1 MPDSPNL
8 ILPYIQAS
16 QAQKHIT
23 HNEAIKLLD
32 GVVQLAVISRVL
44 TAPPGSPV
52 DGDRY
57 IVASSA
63 TGIWAGWDL
72 NVAYFADGAWTRLV
86 PRPGWNA
93 YSVADSSNFTW
104 NGSAWIAYGGP
115 EFLDTAFALFD
126 DVDPTKKVNFDLSN
140 ISTGT
145 TRTVLF
151 PNGAGELVNLAATQ
165 TINGAKTFSG
175 TFAVTATTA
184 TLGSSTAASTLGIGT
199 GATLNGVSKTVN
211 VGTGGVSGSTTT
223 INIGSATAG
232 ALGTTTLSSPT
243 VTFAATNTLISILGT
258 TALTGTATNATL
270 LYLGLGG
277 ATADSYNRFS
287 INTPSLLLNN
297 AGTSIDMT
305 FNKNAAG
312 NDATLSFKTGFSAR
326 AIAGLAGSDDFTL
339 KVSPNGSSFFE
350 AFTVARATG
359 VMTLGAEFVLPEVAV
374 PVNPGAGKVTM
385 FGRSIAGRIFPA
397 FMGPSG
403 LDSTLQPLLARNK
416 VGYWN
421 PQGNSAVLPGVFG
434 FTAPVI
440 TGFTETAR
448 NVAATNVF
456 TRMRRIGFVSA
467 ATAAAVGHWR
477 TGVSQFTVG
486 NGSGVGGFTYIIRF
500 GISDAAA
507 IADARMFMGMG
518 VGTLVPTN
526 IEPSTLVNVIGIGCG
541 AADTT
546 LSLYYGGSA
555 AQTPIALGASFPANT
570 RNVDMYELALF
581 AAPNS
586 TTVQYEVTRLNTG
599 DVAKGTLSG
608 AAGTVLPAATTLL
621 GPWGYRT
628 NNASALA
635 CAIDVASAYIET
647 DY

>member
-32 GVVQLAVISRVL
+32 GIVQLGVLSRIVA
-44 TAPPGSPV
+44 APPGSPV

-57 IVASSA
+57 IVASGA
-63 TGIWAGWDL
+63 TGLWAGWDL
-72 NVAYFADGAWTRLV
+72 NVAFYVDGAWVRLI
-86 PRPGWNA
+86 PRVGWIA
-93 YSVADSSNFTW
+93 YSVADAAFYSW
-104 NGSAWIAYGGP
+104 NGSAWVAFGGGGGGGGP
-115 EFLDTAFALFD
+115 TFPDNTFGITDNA
-126 DVDPTKKVNFDLSN
+126 DPTKIARFEVSG
-140 ISTGT
+140 ITTGT
-145 TRTVLF
+145 TRTYSL
-151 PNGAGELVNLAATQ
+151 PNTTSTLAVLAATQ
-165 TINGAKTFSG
+165 TFTGTTTFSG
-175 TFAVTATTA
+175 TFTVSAATASLGTATT
-184 TLGSSTAASTLGIGT
+184 TSTA
-199 GATLNGVSKTVN
+199 N
-211 VGTGGVSGSTTT
+211 VGTGANTSGVTKTVNLGTAGLSGSTTVV
-223 INIGSATAG
+223 NIGSAVAG
-232 ALGTTTLSSPT
+232 ALGSLVINSPT
-243 VTFAATNTLISILGT
+243 VTFASSVSAIAMAAANVS
-258 TALTGTATNATL
+258 A

-277 ATADSYNRFS
+277 ASADATNRFS
-287 INTPSLLLNN
+287 INTPAVLLNH

-312 NDATLSFKTGFSAR
+312 NDATLSFKTGFSTH
-326 AIAGLAGSDDFTL
+326 AIVGLAGSNDFTL
-339 KVSPNGSSFFE
+339 KVSPNGSSFFD

-359 VMTLGAEFVLPEVAV
+359 VLTLGAEFVLPDVAV
-374 PVNPGAGKVTM
+374 PVNPGAGKVTI

-416 VGYWN
+416 IGYWN
-421 PQGNSAVLPGVFG
+421 PQGNSNVLPGPFG
-434 FTAPVI
+434 FTAPVT
-440 TGFTETAR
+440 TGFTATTR
-448 NVAATNVF
+448 NVSAANLF
-456 TRMRRIGFVSA
+456 TRMRRLGFVSA
-467 ATAAAVGHWR
+467 ATAGAVGQWR
-477 TGVSQFTVG
+477 TGVSQFTLG
-486 NGSGVGGFTYIIRF
+486 NGAGVGGFTYIIRF
-500 GISDAAA
+500 GISDAAD

-541 AADTT
+541 EADTT

-599 DVAKGTLSG
+599 HVAKGTLSG

-628 NNASALA
+628 NNATALA

>member
-32 GVVQLAVISRVL
+32 GIVQLGVLSRIVA
-44 TAPPGSPV
+44 APPGSPV

-57 IVASSA
+57 IVASGA
-63 TGIWAGWDL
+63 TGLWAGWDL
-72 NVAYFADGAWTRLV
+72 NVAFYVDGAWVRLI
-86 PRPGWNA
+86 PRVGWIA
-93 YSVADSSNFTW
+93 YSVADAAFYSW
-104 NGSAWIAYGGP
+104 NGSAWVAFGGGGGGGGP
-115 EFLDTAFALFD
+115 TFPDNTFGITDNA
-126 DVDPTKKVNFDLSN
+126 DPTKIARFEVSG
-140 ISTGT
+140 ITTGT
-145 TRTVLF
+145 TRTYSL
-151 PNGAGELVNLAATQ
+151 PNTTSTLAVLAATQ
-165 TINGAKTFSG
+165 TFTGTTTFSG
-175 TFAVTATTA
+175 TFTVSAATASLGTATT
-184 TLGSSTAASTLGIGT
+184 TSTA
-199 GATLNGVSKTVN
+199 N
-211 VGTGGVSGSTTT
+211 VGTGANTSGVTKTVNLGTDGLSGSTTVV
-223 INIGSATAG
+223 NIGSAVAG
-232 ALGTTTLSSPT
+232 ALGSLVINSPT
-243 VTFAATNTLISILGT
+243 VTFASSVSAIAMAAANVS
-258 TALTGTATNATL
+258 A

-277 ATADSYNRFS
+277 ASADATNRFS
-287 INTPSLLLNN
+287 INTPAVLLNH

-312 NDATLSFKTGFSAR
+312 NDATLSFKTGFSTH
-326 AIAGLAGSDDFTL
+326 AIVGLAGSNDFTL
-339 KVSPNGSSFFE
+339 KVSPNGSSFFD

-359 VMTLGAEFVLPEVAV
+359 VLTLGAEFVLPDVAV
-374 PVNPGAGKVTM
+374 PVNPGAGKVTI

-416 VGYWN
+416 IGYWN
-421 PQGNSAVLPGVFG
+421 PQGNSNALPGPFG
-434 FTAPVI
+434 FTAPVT
-440 TGFTETAR
+440 TGFTATAR
-448 NVAATNVF
+448 NVAATNLF
-456 TRMRRIGFVSA
+456 TRMRRLGFVSA
-467 ATAAAVGHWR
+467 ATAGAVGHWR
-477 TGVSQFTVG
+477 TGVSQFTLG
-486 NGSGVGGFTYIIRF
+486 NGAGVGGFTYIIRF
-500 GISDAAA
+500 GISDAAD

-599 DVAKGTLSG
+599 HVAKGTLSG

-628 NNASALA
+628 NNATALA

>member
-32 GVVQLAVISRVL
+32 GLVQLAVISRVL

-72 NVAYFADGAWTRLV
+72 NVAFYADGAWTRLI
-86 PRPGWNA
+86 PRPGWLA
-93 YSVADSSNFTW
+93 YSIADAGFFGWT
-104 NGSAWIAYGGP
+104 GAAWAAVGGGGGGGP
-115 EFLDTAFALFD
+115 TFPDNTFGITDNA
-126 DVDPTKKVNFDLSN
+126 DPTKIARFDVSG
-140 ISTGT
+140 IATGT
-145 TRTVLF
+145 TRTFSL
-151 PNGAGELVNLAATQ
+151 PNTTSTLAVLAATQ
-165 TINGAKTFSG
+165 TFTGSTTFSG
-175 TFAVTATTA
+175 TFDVSAATAS
-184 TLGSSTAASTLGIGT
+184 LGTSTGTSTANVGT
-199 GATLNGVSKTVN
+199 GATLTATTKTVN
-211 VGTGGVSGSTTT
+211 IGTGGVSGSTTG
-223 INIGSATAG
+223 INIGSAVAG
-232 ALGTTTLSSPT
+232 ALGTLVINSPT
-243 VTFAATNTLISILGT
+243 VTFASSVSAIAMASANLS
-258 TALTGTATNATL
+258 ALRIGI
-270 LYLGLGG
+270 GG
-277 ATADSYNRFS
+277 ATADATNRFS
-287 INTPSLLLNN
+287 INTPSLLLNH

-312 NDATLSFKTGFSAR
+312 NDATLSFKTGFSTR
-326 AIAGLAGSDDFTL
+326 AIVGLAGSDDFTL

-374 PVNPGAGKVTM
+374 PVNPGAGKVTI

-421 PQGNSAVLPGVFG
+421 PPGNSTVLPGVFG

-440 TGFTETAR
+440 TGFTATAR
-448 NVAATNVF
+448 NVAATNLF
-456 TRMRRIGFVSA
+456 TRMRRLGFVSA
-467 ATAAAVGHWR
+467 ATAAAVGQWR
-477 TGVSQFTVG
+477 TGVSQFTLG
-486 NGSGVGGFTYIIRF
+486 NGAGLGGFTYIIRF

-555 AQTPIALGASFPANT
+555 AQTPIALGANFPANT

-599 DVAKGTLSG
+599 HVAKGTLSG

-628 NNASALA
+628 NNATALA